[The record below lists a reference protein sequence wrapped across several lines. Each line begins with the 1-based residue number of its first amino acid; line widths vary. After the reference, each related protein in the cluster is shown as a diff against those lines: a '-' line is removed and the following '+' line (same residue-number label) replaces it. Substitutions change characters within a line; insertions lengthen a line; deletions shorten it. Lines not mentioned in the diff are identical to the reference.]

1 MQEQNYWTDSL
12 QKSME
17 TFEIGFQHITELNG
31 DIWAFFISFF
41 NKQGSLKTK
50 SQLRLKNTFVYFEN
64 KTYFY

>member
-1 MQEQNYWTDSL
+1 
-12 QKSME
+12 ME

-50 SQLRLKNTFVYFEN
+50 S
-64 KTYFY
+64 